1 MTVIMSILNMKG
13 AWSLESP
20 APIEVTTAT
29 RFTSYFFMA
38 AMTVAVPSVSIVGP
52 TSFVLPPNEIM
63 TPSISPL
70 SNTFSTS
77 AAFVT
82 LPLYL

>member
-29 RFTSYFFMA
+29 RLTSYFFIA
-38 AMTVAVPSVSIVGP
+38 AWV
-52 TSFVLPPNEIM
+52 EI
-63 TPSISPL
+63 SQ
-70 SNTFSTS
+70 
-77 AAFVT
+77 
-82 LPLYL
+82 